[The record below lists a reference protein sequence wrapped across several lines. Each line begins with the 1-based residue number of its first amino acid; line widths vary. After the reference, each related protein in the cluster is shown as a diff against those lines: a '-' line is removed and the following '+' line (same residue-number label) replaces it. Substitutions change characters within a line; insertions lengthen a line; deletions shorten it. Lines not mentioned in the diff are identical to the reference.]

1 MRELV
6 GACTCCNKDIFCLDG
21 FFNGVI
27 TDEKEV
33 YCFDCYE
40 IKKSA
45 SALSS
50 PDKHK
55 TSRHEG

>member
-27 TDEKEV
+27 TDEKEI
-33 YCFDCYE
+33 YCFDCYKIKE
-40 IKKSA
+40 IKGENLQS
-45 SALSS
+45 
-50 PDKHK
+50 
-55 TSRHEG
+55 